1 MSETELTEQ
10 QKRLKHISGIAA
22 AHIQLMGE
30 ALGAASAVLD
40 SSKEFTSEE
49 AFAVIEGIL
58 LGSLDIAAKAH
69 AHVANCPGL
78 TAENRDAVKRN
89 ASTWF
94 VKQCAVY
101 EKLYKETRYG

>member
-1 MSETELTEQ
+1 MSEVELTEQ
-10 QKRLKHISGIAA
+10 QKRLKHISRTAA
-22 AHIQLMGE
+22 AHIQLIGE
-30 ALGAASAVLD
+30 ALGAASVVLN
-40 SSKEFTSEE
+40 SSGGFTNEE

-89 ASTWF
+89 ASAWF
-94 VKQCAVY
+94 IKQCAVH
-101 EKLYKETRYG
+101 EKQFREQVG